1 MSEGDARSYVR
12 EAAEA
17 GDSVLSDDP
26 VGHIEEK
33 IRRATIVL
41 RAMGIEAP
49 APRPL
54 WKSQAWPSVMPP
66 SLGAELLVNAGTC
79 TVTLTTRDLES
90 PESFVAAFAERC
102 GINVHVDGL
111 AGDEPAPEAWPRVVM
126 ALRWLAIEGR
136 DARLLSRSAEG
147 SQAPSSR

>member
-1 MSEGDARSYVR
+1 MSEGDALSYVR

-17 GDSVLSDDP
+17 GDSALSDDP

-41 RAMGIEAP
+41 QAMGIEQP

-54 WKSQAWPSVMPP
+54 WIAQAWPSVMPP

-79 TVTLTTRDLES
+79 TITLTTRDLES
-90 PESFVAAFAERC
+90 PDSFVAAFAERC
-102 GINVHVDGL
+102 GIDVHLDEL
-111 AGDEPAPEAWPRVVM
+111 TGDEPAAEAWQRVAM
-126 ALRWLAIEGR
+126 ALRWLAIVGK
-136 DARLLSRSAEG
+136 DSRLLSRSAKG
-147 SQAPSSR
+147 S